1 VQVHKLP
8 REVSDHNPLIISTRQ
23 TSVCKRRDFR
33 FESSWL
39 CDPEC
44 LMKIQEIWEQPTKDE
59 NVLDRVLFKLKK
71 VKKILKGWGFNKSGD
86 LKRRKKEINEE
97 ILDLEN
103 MEEVAPLSIEQV
115 KRRNALK
122 VELWKIL
129 DEEEKYW
136 HKRCHETWMLKGDNN
151 TDCFHKVANGKKRKQ
166 TIFSLNDGDKRI
178 VGDDDLLKHATE
190 YYKKL
195 FGQGSG
201 NYINVEQDLWPHDE
215 KVKDEENAEVIGP
228 FSEEEVKRALFQ
240 MERNKAAGPDGLPV
254 EFFQK
259 N

>member
-1 VQVHKLP
+1 
-8 REVSDHNPLIISTRQ
+8 
-23 TSVCKRRDFR
+23 
-33 FESSWL
+33 
-39 CDPEC
+39 
-44 LMKIQEIWEQPTKDE
+44 MKIQEIWEQPTKDE
-59 NVLDRVLFKLKK
+59 NVLDRVLFKLKN
-71 VKKILKGWGFNKSGD
+71 VKRFLKGWGFNKSGD

-97 ILDLEN
+97 MLDWEN

-115 KRRNALK
+115 KQKNALK

-129 DEEEKYW
+129 NEEEKYW
-136 HKRCHETWMLKGDNN
+136 NKKCHETWMLKGDNN
-151 TDCFHKVANGKKRKQ
+151 TDYFHKVANGKKRIQ

-190 YYKKL
+190 CYKKL

-228 FSEEEVKRALFQ
+228 FLEEEVKRALFQ
-240 MERNKAAGPDGLPV
+240 MERNKVAGPDGLPV

-259 N
+259 NWNFIKSGMMTLFREFHIGELDIRRVNYGTITLIPIVKCL